1 MTDITADTAEAVAE
15 TSGRGA
21 RQRRGIM
28 LGLALALLCAAG
40 GFAAS
45 YLGLLDRFG
54 GAAKQGAGPDLPK
67 GALPAFVPV
76 PQLLVSIGPPG
87 AGRHLRFAAEIEVS
101 RNDASHVAALMP
113 RVTDVLNGY
122 LRAVEPA
129 LFDRP
134 EALMLMRAQMLRRIR
149 LVTGE
154 ALAAD
159 LLITE
164 FVID

>member
-1 MTDITADTAEAVAE
+1 MADTTADTAETDPEA
-15 TSGRGA
+15 SGRGA
-21 RQRRGIM
+21 RQRRGIVVG
-28 LGLALALLCAAG
+28 LVLALIGAAG

-45 YLGLLDRFG
+45 YLGQLDRFVGAPKQDAGESLSG
-54 GAAKQGAGPDLPK
+54 GD
-67 GALPAFVPV
+67 LPAFVPV
-76 PQLLVSIGPPG
+76 PQLVVSIGPPG
-87 AGRHLRFAAEIEVS
+87 DGRHLRFAAEIEVHH
-101 RNDASHVAALMP
+101 NNASQVTALMP

>member
-1 MTDITADTAEAVAE
+1 MADTTAETAEAE
-15 TSGRGA
+15 PPRRGA
-21 RQRRGIM
+21 RQRRGM
-28 LGLALALLCAAG
+28 VLGLVLALLCAAG

-54 GAAKQGAGPDLPK
+54 SGTKSSARASHTREE
-67 GALPAFVPV
+67 LPAFVPV
-76 PQLLVSIGPPG
+76 PRLLVSSGPPG
-87 AGRHLRFAAEIEVS
+87 AGRHLRFAAEIEAS
-101 RNDASHVAALMP
+101 RSDASHVAALMP
-113 RVTDVLNGY
+113 RVVDVLNGY

-129 LFDRP
+129 LFERP
-134 EALMLMRAQMLRRIR
+134 GALMLMRAQMLRRVR